1 MRMGIQRKGAF
12 IRRNLVDGVMNNV
25 SDCRVAL
32 RGISTAIVCLCT
44 VIHPFVIKG
53 GIHNSKVS
61 MSRNDLPYSISDI
74 NKIIITRRGET
85 IIDCE
90 TIQYK
95 SVNAK

>member
-44 VIHPFVIKG
+44 VIHPSVIKG
-53 GIHNSKVS
+53 GIH
-61 MSRNDLPYSISDI
+61 
-74 NKIIITRRGET
+74 T
-85 IIDCE
+85 
-90 TIQYK
+90 
-95 SVNAK
+95 